1 MQNLDLQEQLIMSY
15 ETDSVEYCAA
25 GVMQWNLHAACDMQG
40 KYNLK
45 AQADVIL
52 KCNPDV
58 VVLNEVDNH
67 CRRSGCVDMTRELG
81 TLTGMVFTQF
91 AGAWLLPPDGMY
103 GNAVLSR
110 WPMKLIGAWHIP
122 ATLQEARTLTLMQ
135 IYAPAP
141 FYAAVTH
148 LNPYRGEDSVLV
160 QVEAVRKIAELLARN
175 AADHPVML
183 LGDFN
188 CAPESD
194 PVRELAKAGWRLE
207 KPLKSYPANE
217 PRISIDHIFIRSN
230 DRDMEVA
237 DRKVVECNQASDHVP
252 ILNNVKIRK

>member
-1 MQNLDLQEQLIMSY
+1 MMCSDKNC
-15 ETDSVEYCAA
+15 VGFFNA
-25 GVMQWNLHAACDMQG
+25 GIMQWNLHGACDMSG

-52 KCNPDV
+52 QSDPDV

-67 CRRSGCVDMTRELG
+67 CERSGKVDMTKELG

-110 WPMKLIGAWHIP
+110 WNMKLVGAWHIP
-122 ATLQEARTLTLMQ
+122 ATLQEARTLTLML
-135 IYAPAP
+135 INAPSP
-141 FYAAVTH
+141 FYVAVTH

-160 QVEAVRKIAELLARN
+160 QIEAVKKIAALLEKN

-188 CAPESD
+188 CAPDSA
-194 PVRELAKAGWRLE
+194 PVRAMADAGWILPQ
-207 KPLKSYPANE
+207 PLKSYPANE
-217 PRISIDHIFIRSN
+217 PRISIDHIFIRSSETAL
-230 DRDMEVA
+230 EVVN
-237 DRKVVECNQASDHVP
+237 REVVECNQASDHVP
-252 ILNNVKIRK
+252 ILNSVKIRK